1 MFSHLTPLYLS
12 SLIPPSAS
20 DMSRYNL
27 RNSDQLQTIDS
38 RTNLYYNSFLP
49 STVRAWN
56 SLPAEVKQSQ
66 TTHSFKYYFN
76 KNKTPVS
83 KYYYSKNRK
92 AQILHTRLRTNC
104 SSLNLDLF
112 LKGITDSPMCRCGSI
127 ENSQHFFFHCPY
139 YHTKATNYRPIALTS
154 CLCKTVERM
163 INDRLVWFLES
174 NQLITKYQAGFR
186 KNNCTNDHLIRLE
199 SFIRDAFVKKEH
211 VVAVFFDLEKAY
223 DTTWKY
229 GIMKDLHKLGLKGR
243 LPLFI
248 QNFLSDR
255 TYMFE

>member
-12 SLIPPSAS
+12 SLIPPSVS

-38 RTNLYYNSFLP
+38 RKNLYYNSFLP

-76 KNKTPVS
+76 KNKTPVP

-127 ENSQHFFFHCPY
+127 ENSQHFFFHCSY
-139 YHTKATNYRPIALTS
+139 YQQQRSALLNGVLPIIDL
-154 CLCKTVERM
+154 L
-163 INDRLVWFLES
+163 
-174 NQLITKYQAGFR
+174 LIF
-186 KNNCTNDHLIRLE
+186 CT
-199 SFIRDAFVKKEH
+199 
-211 VVAVFFDLEKAY
+211 
-223 DTTWKY
+223 
-229 GIMKDLHKLGLKGR
+229 GI
-243 LPLFI
+243 LFI
-248 QNFLSDR
+248 IWCKYVNFWKHSPVYIEL
-255 TYMFE
+255 